1 MALFP
6 PSGSANF
13 GRPYRRTRQAGES
26 EMDQAI
32 ARRMTWVDRLRA
44 DPAAGAALAILVIS
58 AATILGAWFFEYV
71 LKYPP
76 CELCLEERLPYHIV
90 IPLSLLLAIAALVQA
105 PQKILTVGFIA
116 VLIVVICGAVLG
128 GYHAGVEWHF
138 WPGPTACT
146 GSLNNLNAGG
156 SILGQLQ
163 SINVVQC
170 DQAAWRFL
178 GISLAGYNVL
188 ISLAMA
194 ALALYG
200 LLARR
205 NPL

>member
-1 MALFP
+1 
-6 PSGSANF
+6 
-13 GRPYRRTRQAGES
+13 
-26 EMDQAI
+26 MDQAI
-32 ARRMTWVDRLRA
+32 ARRMTWADRLRA
-44 DPAAGAALAILVIS
+44 DPAAGAALAIFIIS

-90 IPLSLLLAIAALVQA
+90 IPLSLLLTIAALVKA

-116 VLIVVICGAVLG
+116 VLIVLICGAVLG

-146 GSLNNLNAGG
+146 GSLNNLSAGG

-188 ISLAMA
+188 ISLAMVTV
-194 ALALYG
+194 ALYG

-205 NPL
+205 SAI

>member
-1 MALFP
+1 LR
-6 PSGSANF
+6 AN
-13 GRPYRRTRQAGES
+13 TAAGEN
-26 EMDQAI
+26 EMNEAI
-32 ARRMTWVDRLRA
+32 AGRMTWVERLRT
-44 DPAAGAALAILVIS
+44 DPAAGAALAIFVIS
-58 AATILGAWFFEYV
+58 VATILGAWFFEYV

-90 IPLSLLLAIAALVQA
+90 IPLSLLLFIAALVQA
-105 PQKILTVGFIA
+105 PQKILTVGFVA
-116 VLIVVICGAVLG
+116 VLIVVLCGAVLG

-138 WPGPTACT
+138 WPGPAACT

-188 ISLAMA
+188 ICLAMA
-194 ALALYG
+194 VLALYG
-200 LLARR
+200 LWARR
-205 NPL
+205 NAV

>member
-1 MALFP
+1 M
-6 PSGSANF
+6 
-13 GRPYRRTRQAGES
+13 
-26 EMDQAI
+26 MDQAI
-32 ARRMTWVDRLRA
+32 AGRMTWTDRLRA
-44 DPAAGAALAILVIS
+44 DPAAGAALAIFIIGV
-58 AATILGAWFFEYV
+58 ATILGAWFFEYV

-90 IPLSLLLAIAALVQA
+90 IPLSLLLTIAALVRA
-105 PQKILTVGFIA
+105 PQKILTVGFVV
-116 VLIVVICGAVLG
+116 VLIVALCGAVLG

-146 GSLNNLNAGG
+146 GSLNNLNSGG
-156 SILGQLQ
+156 SILGQLK
-163 SINVVQC
+163 SINVVMC

-194 ALALYG
+194 AIALYG
-200 LLARR
+200 LMARR
-205 NPL
+205 NAA